1 MNKAKIKEILNKVKQ
16 ATGAGAYFWEYTV
29 NGKPVKLKTT
39 IDQIRIITQAYIEQ
53 NI

>member
-1 MNKAKIKEILNKVKQ
+1 MNKAKIKEILKRVKQ
-16 ATGAGAYFWEYTV
+16 GSGEGAYFWEYTV

-39 IDQIRIITQAYIEQ
+39 IDQIRIITIAYLEQ